1 MAVTMRAGIVADD
14 LTGGCDTGAVFAAR
28 GLATIVLL
36 PGAPLPPSLP
46 DVLVMDTEG
55 RGHPAGEAR
64 SRAREATAGLAA
76 AGPALLYKKVD
87 STLRGALAAELA
99 GALEGTRT
107 RRAMLAPSLP
117 AQRRA
122 LVDGSLRID
131 GRPAEE
137 TAFARDPGFP
147 PTGASALAV
156 LAAGGIHP
164 AGLVPLLSVRRGV
177 TAVAARLARISGW
190 LVCDAET
197 DADLAI
203 LAAAADETPGLLA
216 GSAGFA
222 AALAA
227 RMPGQPGTPPSLRRP
242 LLAVVGS
249 AHPLARQQAARA
261 DACGVPVLT
270 PSPGAGGDRAAT
282 VRALAELTRHAIERI
297 APRTVLLTGGETAY
311 SVCRA
316 LDARALALEG
326 EAEPGVALG
335 TLLDGPF
342 AGLTVLTKAGGF
354 GDPDT
359 LVRLHEAAT

>member
-14 LTGGCDTGAVFAAR
+14 LTGACDTGAVFAAR
-28 GLATIVLL
+28 GLATMVLL
-36 PGAPLPPSLP
+36 PDTPLPASPP
-46 DVLVMDTEG
+46 EVVVMDTESRG
-55 RGHPAGEAR
+55 RSAGEAR
-64 SRAREATAGLAA
+64 SRAREAMARLAA
-76 AGPALLYKKVD
+76 AGAALLYKKVD

-99 GALEGTRT
+99 GALEGARA
-107 RRAMLAPSLP
+107 RRAVLAPSLP

-122 LVDGSLRID
+122 LVDGALRID
-131 GRPAEE
+131 GRPAED
-137 TAFARDPGFP
+137 TPFARDPGFP
-147 PTGASALAV
+147 STGGSALAL
-156 LAAGGIHP
+156 LAAGGLHP
-164 AGLVPLLSVRRGV
+164 AGLVPLRSVRTGPA
-177 TAVAARLARISGW
+177 AVAARLARIPGC

-197 DADLAI
+197 DRDLLT
-203 LAAAADETPGLLA
+203 LAAAVDETPALLA

-227 RMPGQPGTPPSLRRP
+227 RASGQPKDPPAVPGP

-261 DACGVPVLT
+261 EACGVTILT
-270 PSPGAGGDRAAT
+270 PPPGAGSDPAAT
-282 VRALAELTRHAIERI
+282 VRALADAAHRAIERL

-316 LDARALALEG
+316 LGARALALGG
-326 EAEPGVALG
+326 ETEPGVAIG
-335 TLLDGPF
+335 RLLDGPF
-342 AGLTVLTKAGGF
+342 DGLTVLTKAGGF